1 MLTTPFA
8 SEGTVKSD
16 VHRLKRRYRELLRE
30 EIGRTVSAPE
40 EIDEELRHLIAVV
53 GRTGA

>member
-1 MLTTPFA
+1 M
-8 SEGTVKSD
+8 KSD